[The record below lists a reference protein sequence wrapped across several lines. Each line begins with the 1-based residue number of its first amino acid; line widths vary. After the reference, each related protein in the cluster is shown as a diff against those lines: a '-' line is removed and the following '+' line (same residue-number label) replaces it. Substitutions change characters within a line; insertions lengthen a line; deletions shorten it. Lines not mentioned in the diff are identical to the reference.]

1 MLVLPLYSF
10 SSLSVKLLHASHS
23 SFKHTIVLILKVEKT
38 LDREIATE
46 NSLLQSSEVE
56 KVAQFFFFRFYIHCS
71 SFFLAIILTHK

>member
-56 KVAQFFFFRFYIHCS
+56 KVAQFFFFSILYTLF
-71 SFFLAIILTHK
+71 IILSGHYIDT